1 MTPRDRFIGL
11 GRSKKRCQGV
21 YHFNLTR
28 PAEPLGSGSDLTP
41 KPMAPQLLF
50 DLSAHDLDKVLY
62 DSGHIESYNPH
73 RGAMRL
79 LDAIVWEDINDVTHA
94 IGFKDVRDDEF
105 WVPGHI
111 PGRPIFPGVLMIE
124 AAAQFASYITM
135 RKFEGEHKFEFIGFA
150 GVDNVKFRGQVVPG
164 DRLILMLDGFSM
176 KPRRSIC
183 NAQGVVNG
191 NLVFEATITGM
202 PM

>member
-1 MTPRDRFIGL
+1 
-11 GRSKKRCQGV
+11 
-21 YHFNLTR
+21 
-28 PAEPLGSGSDLTP
+28 
-41 KPMAPQLLF
+41 MAPQLLF

-62 DSGHIESYNPH
+62 DSSHIETYNPH

-79 LDAIVWEDINDVTHA
+79 LDAIVWEDIENEVTHA

-124 AAAQFASYITM
+124 AAAQFASYVTM
-135 RKFEGEHKFEFIGFA
+135 RKYEKQMKIDFIGFA
-150 GVDNVKFRGQVVPG
+150 GVDDVKFRGQVVPG
-164 DRLILMLDGFSM
+164 DRLYLLIDGFNM
-176 KPRRSIC
+176 KPRRAIC
-183 NAQGVVNG
+183 KAQGVVNG

>member
-1 MTPRDRFIGL
+1 
-11 GRSKKRCQGV
+11 
-21 YHFNLTR
+21 
-28 PAEPLGSGSDLTP
+28 
-41 KPMAPQLLF
+41 MAPQLLF
-50 DLSAHDLDKVLY
+50 DLSDLDLDRVLHGPEY
-62 DSGHIESYNPH
+62 IESYNPH

-79 LDAIVWEDINDVTHA
+79 LDAIVWEDFSNNKNPKA
-94 IGFKDVRDDEF
+94 IGYKDIRDDEF

-135 RKFEGEHKFEFIGFA
+135 CNIEKVNFIGFA
-150 GVDNVKFRGQVVPG
+150 GVDSVKFRGQVTPG
-164 DRLILMLDGFSM
+164 DRLYVLINGTSM

-183 NAQGVVNG
+183 QAQGIVNG

>member
-1 MTPRDRFIGL
+1 
-11 GRSKKRCQGV
+11 
-21 YHFNLTR
+21 
-28 PAEPLGSGSDLTP
+28 
-41 KPMAPQLLF
+41 MAPQLLF
-50 DLSAHDLDKVLY
+50 DLSAHDLDKELY
-62 DSGHIESYNPH
+62 GSDHIESYNPH

-79 LDAIVWEDINDVTHA
+79 LDGIIWEDVNDSNTHA
-94 IGFKDVRDDEF
+94 IGYKDVRDDEF

-135 RKFEGEHKFEFIGFA
+135 RKFDKVKFIGFA

-164 DRLILMLDGFSM
+164 DRLYLLIDGFNM
-176 KPRRSIC
+176 KPRRAIC

-191 NLVFEATITGM
+191 NLVFQATITGM